1 MWNYMCRIFPTLI
14 DRSLLNALLAA
25 VQLKK
30 LSWDRPGSH
39 LHWCLCSGS
48 QGRRIHPSQECPGHS
63 SSRQGLIWSQFHVAK

>member
-30 LSWDRPGSH
+30 LSWDRPGSC
-39 LHWCLCSGS
+39 LHTGACAVVPREEGS
-48 QGRRIHPSQECPGHS
+48 IPHRSALGTPALGRG
-63 SSRQGLIWSQFHVAK
+63 